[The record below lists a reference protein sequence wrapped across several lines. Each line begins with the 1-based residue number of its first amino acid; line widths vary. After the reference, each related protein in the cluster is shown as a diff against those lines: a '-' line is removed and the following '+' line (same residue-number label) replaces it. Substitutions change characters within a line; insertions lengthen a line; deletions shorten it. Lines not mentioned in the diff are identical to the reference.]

1 MLALGRCHGI
11 DFLCMTQ
18 SHLCSCAP
26 FPVQHRPRSELLP
39 ALCAM
44 QHLPQLLANIYHH
57 PVGSLPASTAHKL
70 GFTAAG
76 GGAERKAV
84 PQGLSHHKPPAKRK
98 QNMTS
103 HRKMLFIK
111 RIPARTKILALLQCA
126 PVGGRSTAWLP
137 AHLPTGLLAEVGPVL
152 PPGKKVFHKIQ
163 GGSAAQSNNLSQP
176 FVN

>member
-1 MLALGRCHGI
+1 
-11 DFLCMTQ
+11 
-18 SHLCSCAP
+18 
-26 FPVQHRPRSELLP
+26 
-39 ALCAM
+39 M

-84 PQGLSHHKPPAKRK
+84 PQGLSHHKPPAKGK

-111 RIPARTKILALLQCA
+111 RIPARTKILALL
-126 PVGGRSTAWLP
+126 
-137 AHLPTGLLAEVGPVL
+137 
-152 PPGKKVFHKIQ
+152 
-163 GGSAAQSNNLSQP
+163 
-176 FVN
+176 